1 MGIEYKTNCPIRA
14 VLKVLGGKWPLLV
27 LSKLEESKRFSA
39 IKREIPEISEKML
52 IETLKQLTENKLATR
67 KDFKSIPPHVEYKIT
82 DKGKKALEAIPLMR
96 EALKS

>member
-1 MGIEYKTNCPIRA
+1 MGIEYKTDCPIRA

-52 IETLKQLTENKLATR
+52 IETLKQLTENKLVTR
-67 KDFKSIPPHVEYKIT
+67 KPP
-82 DKGKKALEAIPLMR
+82 
-96 EALKS
+96 

>member
-1 MGIEYKTNCPIRA
+1 MGIEYKTDCPIRA

-52 IETLKQLTENKLATR
+52 IETLKQLTENKLVTR
-67 KDFKSIPPHVEYKIT
+67 KDFKSIPPHVEYRIT
-82 DKGKKALEAIPLMR
+82 DKGMKAMEAIPLMR
-96 EALKS
+96 EALRS

>member
-1 MGIEYKTNCPIRA
+1 MGIEYKTDCPIRA

-67 KDFKSIPPHVEYKIT
+67 KDLNPFLPMLNIK
-82 DKGKKALEAIPLMR
+82 
-96 EALKS
+96 